1 MNSIQADNPFECP
14 ICTINTV
21 IPQDNIISCCAVGKL
36 LCNSCLI
43 KMNAENQVCCGKCP
57 GCKRDFPTFILEH
70 FASLKLANDVEYE
83 SEPESVSDDVQSA
96 DIEYDDVFLEDR
108 VFLEYDDDVEYDDD
122 DDDDNYFI
130 ADEVHFDRRILFPC
144 RNHFGSNGRQFLSG
158 CTDAHCQYSHVQIA
172 CRFGRNCQRRNSCLF
187 SHPV

>member
-1 MNSIQADNPFECP
+1 
-14 ICTINTV
+14 
-21 IPQDNIISCCAVGKL
+21 
-36 LCNSCLI
+36 
-43 KMNAENQVCCGKCP
+43 MNAENQVCCGKCP

-83 SEPESVSDDVQSA
+83 SEPESVSDDVQSD
-96 DIEYDDVFLEDR
+96 DI
-108 VFLEYDDDVEYDDD
+108 EYDDD